1 MQTKQVMTHDV
12 KWIHRNT
19 SLKEAA
25 NTMKEFDIG
34 MLPVVDDGKVVGIL
48 TDRDI
53 VLRAVAAGK
62 DPDKTEATDAMST
75 DVITA
80 YDDQETSKI
89 SDLMKTK
96 KVRRLVVFNRNDKI
110 AGVYSL
116 GDIANSLESKGKV
129 GEILENITKPGKTK

>member
-1 MQTKQVMTHDV
+1 
-12 KWIHRNT
+12 
-19 SLKEAA
+19 
-25 NTMKEFDIG
+25 MKEFDIG